1 MFVMPCLSRTLSKP
15 NTCLTQID
23 VIVLSTKCLCN
34 LNLFKLNTCLNR
46 TNSLVP
52 KGFGLDRFHCSSCCW
67 SLLNGDSS
75 TYSSYEILDKDT
87 IPCPLDF
94 PFTCSE
100 IKKGIRKLKNGKK
113 EGSDLILNEFIK
125 TGSQTM

>member
-1 MFVMPCLSRTLSKP
+1 M
-15 NTCLTQID
+15 
-23 VIVLSTKCLCN
+23 
-34 LNLFKLNTCLNR
+34 
-46 TNSLVP
+46 
-52 KGFGLDRFHCSSCCW
+52 
-67 SLLNGDSS
+67 
-75 TYSSYEILDKDT
+75 DKDT

-125 TGSQTM
+125 TGSQTMTLTLVKLFNKILQCGKFPSVWNHSLISSIYKSGDPNDCNNYSVTSCLGKLFTSLLQNRLLVLTKVDSEVAIEQLIIFTY